1 MKDYANIKS
10 QLDALKVKTYEK
22 IFYEKVIKD
31 EKIIPKVT
39 PFKGIN
45 IDTLLI
51 KENKILFIKFMD
63 TSEDLFLLL
72 EEELL
77 EVMYDEYLLLESKI
91 DKHFKNIIVRGR

>member
-51 KENKILFIKFMD
+51 ILFVSYIFICVFFVFI
-63 TSEDLFLLL
+63 L
-72 EEELL
+72 
-77 EVMYDEYLLLESKI
+77 
-91 DKHFKNIIVRGR
+91 